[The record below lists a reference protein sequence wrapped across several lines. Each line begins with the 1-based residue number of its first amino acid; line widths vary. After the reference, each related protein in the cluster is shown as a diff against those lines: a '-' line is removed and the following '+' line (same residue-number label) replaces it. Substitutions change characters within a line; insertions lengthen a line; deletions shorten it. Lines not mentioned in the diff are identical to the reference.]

1 MKTEQRKEVDPM
13 WDTTQDQ
20 VHSHLTHDL
29 PCARCGH
36 AVHTFLACS
45 DSCACTPCVMPGDA
59 DQVLLSA

>member
-1 MKTEQRKEVDPM
+1 M
-13 WDTTQDQ
+13 WDTLQDQ

-45 DSCACTPCVMPGDA
+45 DSCPCTPCVMPGA
-59 DQVLLSA
+59 TERALLSA